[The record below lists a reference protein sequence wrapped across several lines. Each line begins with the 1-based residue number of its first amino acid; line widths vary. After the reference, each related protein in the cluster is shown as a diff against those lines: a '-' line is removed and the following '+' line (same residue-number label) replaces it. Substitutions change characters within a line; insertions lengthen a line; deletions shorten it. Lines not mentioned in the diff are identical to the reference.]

1 MKSKKGSFI
10 MLKLAFTNIKDTKI
24 MMILTGTMT
33 LILSLFSYG
42 LFVSE
47 ETSASLRQFSTV
59 PFNYIKT
66 NTLVDLLITLVLPSC
81 ILFLW
86 YALRYILLLTSAKD
100 QRKKMHTS

>member
-1 MKSKKGSFI
+1 

-42 LFVSE
+42 LFLSE
-47 ETSASLRQFSTV
+47 EASSSLHELSSV
-59 PFNYIKT
+59 SFNYIKT
-66 NTLVDLLITLVLPSC
+66 NTLFDLLTTLVLPSC

-86 YALRYILLLTSAKD
+86 YALRYILLLASAKD

>member
-1 MKSKKGSFI
+1 

-42 LFVSE
+42 LFLSE
-47 ETSASLRQFSTV
+47 EASSSLHKLSSV

-66 NTLVDLLITLVLPSC
+66 NTLKDLLITLVLPSC
-81 ILFLW
+81 ILFFW
-86 YALRYILLLTSAKD
+86 YALRYILLLTSAKE
-100 QRKKMHTS
+100 QHKKIHIS